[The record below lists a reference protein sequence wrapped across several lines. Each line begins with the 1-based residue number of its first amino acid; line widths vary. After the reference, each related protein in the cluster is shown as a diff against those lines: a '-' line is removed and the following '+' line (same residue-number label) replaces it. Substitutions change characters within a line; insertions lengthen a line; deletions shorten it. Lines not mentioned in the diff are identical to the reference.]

1 MASPSPVNDATLA
14 ADAVTPVLAGATS
27 RRRQRSVRITVAT
40 ALLGLATLVV
50 LLTLPGQSPLW
61 LSAAAVFALLCGA
74 TASRIVY
81 SELVQSR
88 REAQQDRSAQAK
100 AYTSLFSERAH
111 EHASFTSAMTDRLAR
126 LDREVSDLEGAV
138 VLAERRAVDAET
150 RVQREARRAAA
161 ALERVAELEEDIEI
175 LKAEHADELATW
187 GSDLGADLDADL
199 DAGLVPSRTQ
209 R

>member
-1 MASPSPVNDATLA
+1 MASPSPVTDATTT
-14 ADAVTPVLAGATS
+14 DAVTPVLAAVTS

-61 LSAAAVFALLCGA
+61 LSVAAVFTLLCGA

-88 REAQQDRSAQAK
+88 REAQRDRSAQAK

-111 EHASFTSAMTDRLAR
+111 EHAAFTSAMTDRLAR
-126 LDREVSDLEGAV
+126 RDREVTELEGAV
-138 VLAERRAVDAET
+138 VLAEKRALEAET
-150 RVQREARRAAA
+150 RVQREARRATE
-161 ALERVAELEEDIEI
+161 ALERVTALEEDIEI
-175 LKAEHADELATW
+175 LKAEHADELASW
-187 GSDLGADLDADL
+187 GTDLETGLEAGLET
-199 DAGLVPSRTQ
+199 GLVPSQ
-209 R
+209 AQG